1 MNGCGDIRDQL
12 AFYLDYE
19 LSDLDRVLFEEH
31 VRSCHS
37 CSDAITGERS
47 FLELLRSDGR
57 GDSVPRSV
65 RSRVEGVL
73 QTATEAERAPAD
85 LRRRVE
91 HLVGV
96 PRSVPAWRRFAVAS
110 MAVSLALLALAFAWR
125 TSAPEAVGP
134 SEFAVMSV
142 ATHQRHQRGSLPLEI
157 ETGSP
162 EAVKNWFGDKVPF
175 LLELP
180 TYQEV
185 SGQDRLYGIVGA
197 RLVAYRGDYAAFV
210 AYEMSTR
217 PISLI
222 VTSTTLAPPSGGQI
236 VVARGLTFHFDVV
249 DGLRVI
255 TWSHRGLTYALVS
268 DLEERG
274 EDSCKVCHAG
284 APEQDFLVELRVDRI
299 TGFSGLQEP

>member
-1 MNGCGDIRDQL
+1 MKDCVNIRDQI
-12 AFYLDYE
+12 AFYLDDE
-19 LSDLDRVLFEEH
+19 LRDLDRAGFEEH
-31 VRSCHS
+31 VRLCPA
-37 CSDAITGERS
+37 CSDVLAAERS
-47 FLELLRSDGR
+47 FLELLRADG
-57 GDSVPRSV
+57 GADSAPAILRD
-65 RSRVEGVL
+65 RVEGIL
-73 QTATEAERAPAD
+73 QSSMEAERAPAD

-91 HLVGV
+91 LLVGA
-96 PRSVPAWRRFAVAS
+96 PRSAPAWRRFAVAS
-110 MAVSLALLALAFAWR
+110 IAVSLALLALAFAWR
-125 TSAPEAVGP
+125 SADPKVVGP
-134 SEFAVMSV
+134 SEFAVMAV

-210 AYEMSTR
+210 AYEMSAR

-222 VTSTTLAPPSGGQI
+222 VTSTSLAPPSGGQI
-236 VVARGLTFHFDVV
+236 VVSRGLTFHFDVV
-249 DGLRVI
+249 DGLKVI

-274 EDSCKVCHAG
+274 QDSCKVCHAG

-299 TGFSGLQEP
+299 TGLASD